1 MDFRVRLTT
10 LVLFLYQIRCAVN
23 MNGRSGL
30 AVGFLDRSFIMLI
43 LNPLLLSD
51 FVDRV
56 DEQLRNLVELEKN
69 LRNLA
74 FSFDRSFQNEAARFE
89 SKSVVSQVKHIEPF
103 ESSKY

>member
-1 MDFRVRLTT
+1 
-10 LVLFLYQIRCAVN
+10 
-23 MNGRSGL
+23 MNGKSGL
-30 AVGFLDRSFIMLI
+30 AVGLPDGSLIMLI

-69 LRNLA
+69 LRDLA

-89 SKSVVSQVKHIEPF
+89 SKSVVSQVQHIEPF
-103 ESSKY
+103 KSS

>member
-1 MDFRVRLTT
+1 
-10 LVLFLYQIRCAVN
+10 

-30 AVGFLDRSFIMLI
+30 AVGLPDRSFIMLI

-89 SKSVVSQVKHIEPF
+89 SKSVVSQVQHIEPV
-103 ESSKY
+103 ESS